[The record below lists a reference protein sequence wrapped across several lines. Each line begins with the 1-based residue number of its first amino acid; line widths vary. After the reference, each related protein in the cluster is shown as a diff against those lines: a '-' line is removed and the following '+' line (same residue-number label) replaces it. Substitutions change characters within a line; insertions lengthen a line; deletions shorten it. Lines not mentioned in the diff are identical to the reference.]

1 MNQIE
6 RDFSKIACK
15 YINKSNYFKAKFCKT
30 FTFKALDGKIDATAP
45 YPCFYFLCL
54 TRFDIEDRSRQTA
67 FIIKIWYSQ
76 SFDFKSSLFTKPQSQ
91 MQNDNEK
98 LYAALYKIFSS
109 DQYA

>member
-1 MNQIE
+1 MYESNRE

-30 FTFKALDGKIDATAP
+30 FTFKALDRKIDATAP

-67 FIIKIWYSQ
+67 FILK
-76 SFDFKSSLFTKPQSQ
+76 K
-91 MQNDNEK
+91 
-98 LYAALYKIFSS
+98 
-109 DQYA
+109 